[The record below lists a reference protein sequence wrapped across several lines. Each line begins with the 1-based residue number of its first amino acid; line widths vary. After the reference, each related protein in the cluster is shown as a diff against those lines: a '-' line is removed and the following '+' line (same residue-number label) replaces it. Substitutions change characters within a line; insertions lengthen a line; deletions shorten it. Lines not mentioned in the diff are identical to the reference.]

1 MVTRRII
8 ITISLYS
15 NTLMIDIEGPSTDDL
30 NLKNPEVFATG
41 LCFDSSD
48 FLLLASAAAG
58 LNVVLSRCLSYS
70 LSKLLQCNNSFVD
83 AFVVRLTKEHVAL
96 KRVFDKTIIQQTSYS
111 AI

>member
-1 MVTRRII
+1 M
-8 ITISLYS
+8 TISLYL
-15 NTLMIDIEGPSTDDL
+15 NTLIIDIEGPSMDDL

-41 LCFDSSD
+41 LFFDSSD
-48 FLLLASAAAG
+48 FLLLASTAAAG